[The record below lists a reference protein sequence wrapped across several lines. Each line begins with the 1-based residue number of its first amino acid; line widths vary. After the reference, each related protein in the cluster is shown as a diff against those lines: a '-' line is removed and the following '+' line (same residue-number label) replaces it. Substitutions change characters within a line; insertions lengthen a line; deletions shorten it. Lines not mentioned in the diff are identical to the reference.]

1 MGISF
6 PHTLDKIRCFTSV
19 GLHKNV
25 FAACLYISEGT
36 ADIYIVCYFVTE
48 KHTMPGDFHF
58 MENRKKRTNYP
69 HFIGVRLSDFELD
82 RLDQNAKL
90 LGISRS
96 EYVRK
101 LLIEKEIKN
110 HIEIVAD
117 MDDLKKLVGE
127 YGKIGSNL
135 NQIAKYFNTGGMRS
149 LAIEDEIHQCIA
161 DLFKLRKKVLEMAGD
176 TDGSS

>member
-25 FAACLYISEGT
+25 FAARLYISEGT
-36 ADIYIVCYFVTE
+36 ADIYFVCYFVTE

-101 LLIEKEIKN
+101 LLIEKEIKKFQ
-110 HIEIVAD
+110 
-117 MDDLKKLVGE
+117 L
-127 YGKIGSNL
+127 
-135 NQIAKYFNTGGMRS
+135 
-149 LAIEDEIHQCIA
+149 
-161 DLFKLRKKVLEMAGD
+161 
-176 TDGSS
+176 

>member
-1 MGISF
+1 
-6 PHTLDKIRCFTSV
+6 
-19 GLHKNV
+19 
-25 FAACLYISEGT
+25 
-36 ADIYIVCYFVTE
+36 
-48 KHTMPGDFHF
+48 MPGDFHF

-149 LAIEDEIHQCIA
+149 LSIEDEIHQCIA

>member
-1 MGISF
+1 
-6 PHTLDKIRCFTSV
+6 
-19 GLHKNV
+19 
-25 FAACLYISEGT
+25 
-36 ADIYIVCYFVTE
+36 
-48 KHTMPGDFHF
+48 

-117 MDDLKKLVGE
+117 MDDSKQL
-127 YGKIGSNL
+127 
-135 NQIAKYFNTGGMRS
+135 
-149 LAIEDEIHQCIA
+149 LANMEKSVPI
-161 DLFKLRKKVLEMAGD
+161 
-176 TDGSS
+176 

>member
-1 MGISF
+1 
-6 PHTLDKIRCFTSV
+6 
-19 GLHKNV
+19 
-25 FAACLYISEGT
+25 
-36 ADIYIVCYFVTE
+36 
-48 KHTMPGDFHF
+48 MPGDFHF

-117 MDDLKKLVGE
+117 MGDLKKLVGE

>member
-1 MGISF
+1 MTVRNKQN
-6 PHTLDKIRCFTSV
+6 HLKY
-19 GLHKNV
+19 KNV
-25 FAACLYISEGT
+25 ITLKLTDIELNIVNHAA
-36 ADIYIVCYFVTE
+36 
-48 KHTMPGDFHF
+48 TMAG
-58 MENRKKRTNYP
+58 
-69 HFIGVRLSDFELD
+69 L
-82 RLDQNAKL
+82 
-90 LGISRS
+90 SRS
-96 EYVRK
+96 EYIRQLILNGTVRY
-101 LLIEKEIKN
+101 
-110 HIEIVAD
+110 EIVAD

>member
-1 MGISF
+1 MQ
-6 PHTLDKIRCFTSV
+6 
-19 GLHKNV
+19 
-25 FAACLYISEGT
+25 
-36 ADIYIVCYFVTE
+36 
-48 KHTMPGDFHF
+48 
-58 MENRKKRTNYP
+58 NYWE
-69 HFIGVRLSDFELD
+69 S
-82 RLDQNAKL
+82 A
-90 LGISRS
+90 RS

>member
-1 MGISF
+1 
-6 PHTLDKIRCFTSV
+6 
-19 GLHKNV
+19 
-25 FAACLYISEGT
+25 
-36 ADIYIVCYFVTE
+36 
-48 KHTMPGDFHF
+48 

-117 MDDLKKLVGE
+117 MDLSLIHIFIFILKFCL
-127 YGKIGSNL
+127 I
-135 NQIAKYFNTGGMRS
+135 
-149 LAIEDEIHQCIA
+149 
-161 DLFKLRKKVLEMAGD
+161 
-176 TDGSS
+176 

>member
-1 MGISF
+1 MFYICWLTQKCVRSTPLHIGRDSRYIFRVLLRNRKTYHARRFSF
-6 PHTLDKIRCFTSV
+6 HGKQ
-19 GLHKNV
+19 
-25 FAACLYISEGT
+25 
-36 ADIYIVCYFVTE
+36 
-48 KHTMPGDFHF
+48 
-58 MENRKKRTNYP
+58 KKRTNYP

-110 HIEIVAD
+110 HIEIVAG

>member
-1 MGISF
+1 M
-6 PHTLDKIRCFTSV
+6 R
-19 GLHKNV
+19 N
-25 FAACLYISEGT
+25 
-36 ADIYIVCYFVTE
+36 
-48 KHTMPGDFHF
+48 
-58 MENRKKRTNYP
+58 KKSRTNYP
-69 HFIGVRLSDFELD
+69 NFIGVRLSDFELD
-82 RLDQNAKL
+82 RLDQCANL

-96 EYVRK
+96 EYIRK

-149 LAIEDEIHQCIA
+149 LAMEDEIHQCIA
-161 DLFKLRKKVLEMAGD
+161 DLFKLRKKVLKLAGE
-176 TDGSS
+176 TNGISGSVNYSV